1 MEGVLRTARS
11 APHQALAGEV
21 VDIRD
26 VDVTAFSGDLIDPNV
41 GQVSQVLLRQ
51 AIGDRLLDRRRHGAP
66 RAPQQPRDLL
76 PGQGPGPRREH
87 HHERAGH
94 LLFAADPRQRF
105 DMDAS
110 APSTPYA
117 PWRIAERHRDP
128 PQWHVPKAPCSPR
141 VPVPARRPALA
152 TAGRKPQVWDQLSH
166 QSTRVP
172 RDRHHSKP
180 LQFHRRLDQ
189 TFQEHASPLRYPG
202 CVATPKYLMRLMFF
216 NSQPASACIHSC
228 DGPLSEGNYIQ
239 TLTLI

>member
-1 MEGVLRTARS
+1 
-11 APHQALAGEV
+11 
-21 VDIRD
+21 
-26 VDVTAFSGDLIDPNV
+26 
-41 GQVSQVLLRQ
+41 
-51 AIGDRLLDRRRHGAP
+51 
-66 RAPQQPRDLL
+66 
-76 PGQGPGPRREH
+76 
-87 HHERAGH
+87 
-94 LLFAADPRQRF
+94 
-105 DMDAS
+105 MDAS

-189 TFQEHASPLRYPG
+189 TFQEHESPLRYPG

-216 NSQPASACIHSC
+216 NSQPSSACIHSC
-228 DGPLSEGNYIQ
+228 DEPRKSRPKRYELKGKQVVCPHCGHDEFAKGHAKLNTAGMTFLNMDWANRSATYLACAECGRMEWFLQ
-239 TLTLI
+239 APRQVD